1 MQDVSNNQPLTRTY
15 TLDSVT
21 LHVTTPPTAPV
32 GSITANPNPFVAD
45 QNGLGQTTL
54 AWTSSG
60 TTAVEIHVDSPDGP
74 KFAGGD
80 PGTFSMATGHWVNDG
95 MTFYLQDVSNGRPL
109 ASANT
114 LATVTMR
121 AVVTTPSGSI
131 SANPNPFT
139 PDVRGLGQTTLT
151 WTSAITNKVEVH
163 VNAPDGNRLATSG
176 PGSFSVTTGQWVRNG
191 MTFYLQDV
199 SNGQPLTSAN
209 TLATVMM
216 TASP

>member
-1 MQDVSNNQPLTRTY
+1 
-15 TLDSVT
+15 
-21 LHVTTPPTAPV
+21 
-32 GSITANPNPFVAD
+32 
-45 QNGLGQTTL
+45 
-54 AWTSSG
+54 
-60 TTAVEIHVDSPDGP
+60 
-74 KFAGGD
+74 
-80 PGTFSMATGHWVNDG
+80 
-95 MTFYLQDVSNGRPL
+95 MTFFLQDVSNGRPL
-109 ASANT
+109 TSANT
-114 LATVTMR
+114 LAQVTVKGLISTR
-121 AVVTTPSGSI
+121 PTGSI

-209 TLATVMM
+209 TLESKSSLRICATALDSARCFER
-216 TASP
+216 TLASDRPEIASKNHACSSASARIGIIYQHD